1 MLLHRISLENHLL
14 MSGYSLGSQ
23 QKIRILCLE
32 HCPPPPQLSGSR
44 VGRKLESILKKLSI
58 QQEAERDEII
68 SIGKRA
74 REDLSD
80 ESGDYQLRER
90 KFVDHQE
97 SDDESGRPSP
107 ARKRKDSI
115 IQPSSKSP
123 RRGDGTQ

>member
-1 MLLHRISLENHLL
+1 MTGIYKTVESHAFAPHIVRKSFADVGLFPWEPA
-14 MSGYSLGSQ
+14 
-23 QKIRILCLE
+23 KIRKLCLE

-44 VGRKLESILKKLSI
+44 VGRKLESILKKLSV

-74 REDLSD
+74 REGLSD

-97 SDDESGRPSP
+97 SDDDSRHPSR

-115 IQPSSKSP
+115 I
-123 RRGDGTQ
+123 